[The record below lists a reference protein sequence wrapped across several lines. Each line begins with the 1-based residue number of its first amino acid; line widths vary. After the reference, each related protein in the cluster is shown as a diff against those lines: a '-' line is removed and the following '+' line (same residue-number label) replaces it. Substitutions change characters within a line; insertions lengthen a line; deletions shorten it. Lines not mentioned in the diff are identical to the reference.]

1 MAVVETTAA
10 DIDRRLDTL
19 VSVVEK
25 NSADIIRVGA
35 DIAKVNELVSRAAIA
50 ADKAATTAEKN
61 LQVSMEKIRNTQDR
75 MMNSMTDLQNWQPS
89 IDNSLKSIAKC
100 VEGLSMRVSTLESS
114 SPAPARQAHGLAG
127 RHIESTQQGVTSRAD
142 LTQEDT
148 LANGVSL
155 THHTFEHGSPSNRH
169 TRDHSHYHDK
179 RDRDYN
185 REFRM
190 PKTNFPKFDGE
201 HPKIWKEKSEKYFMM
216 FHVPD
221 EFKAPYATLH
231 FIGNAALW
239 LQTYEAQH
247 DIESWPQLCVAVCN
261 KLARTSISLT

>member
-1 MAVVETTAA
+1 
-10 DIDRRLDTL
+10 LL
-19 VSVVEK
+19 SVVEK

-35 DIAKVNELVSRAAIA
+35 DISKVNELVSRAAVA
-50 ADKAATTAEKN
+50 ADKAATTAEQN
-61 LQVSMEKIRNTQDR
+61 SGIYQELHASTEKIRNTQDC

-89 IDNSLKSIAKC
+89 IDNSLKSTAKY
-100 VEGLSMRVSTLESS
+100 VEGLSVRVFTLESS
-114 SPAPARQAHGLAG
+114 SPTLARPAPGPAG
-127 RHIESTQQGVTSRAD
+127 RHNESTLQGVTSAVD

-148 LANGVSL
+148 LANGVSPIP
-155 THHTFEHGSPSNRH
+155 HNTFEHGSPSNRH
-169 TRDHSHYHDK
+169 TRDHYHYQDR

-239 LQTYEAQH
+239 LQTYEA
-247 DIESWPQLCVAVCN
+247 
-261 KLARTSISLT
+261 